1 MTKRN
6 IVIFFIAAI
15 AVSVVVKLK
24 ISEANQMNYKGIQ
37 YYQVYSL
44 NKPDTLF
51 FCNERVP
58 VDIQKVSDKVSKEI
72 YHFNYLRK
80 RTNIIIKRVNYW
92 FPIIE
97 KILAQ
102 HNIPDDFKYLAV
114 VESGLANVVSPRGA
128 AGFWQF
134 VPRTAVSKGLVVTN
148 EIDERYD
155 PIKATHATCRYL
167 KSAYKQLGNWTNVAA
182 SYNMGISGMKRQLRV
197 QRQKSYYKV
206 KLNKETGRYVYK
218 IVALKEI
225 IENQQ
230 KYGFKPLKIS
240 FPAHKTITVKEPIE
254 DLNAF
259 ASEHSTTLDLLKEF
273 NPWIKGSSLTID
285 KKYTIKIPKRKT
297 KVKKESNEKVI
308 LDSIQPTE
316 FKEDNIKEAVEKA
329 EEEAKKTLYLETPE
343 DTTLGS

>member
-1 MTKRN
+1 
-6 IVIFFIAAI
+6 
-15 AVSVVVKLK
+15 
-24 ISEANQMNYKGIQ
+24 
-37 YYQVYSL
+37 
-44 NKPDTLF
+44 
-51 FCNERVP
+51 
-58 VDIQKVSDKVSKEI
+58 
-72 YHFNYLRK
+72 
-80 RTNIIIKRVNYW
+80 
-92 FPIIE
+92 
-97 KILAQ
+97 
-102 HNIPDDFKYLAV
+102 
-114 VESGLANVVSPRGA
+114 
-128 AGFWQF
+128 
-134 VPRTAVSKGLVVTN
+134 
-148 EIDERYD
+148 
-155 PIKATHATCRYL
+155 
-167 KSAYKQLGNWTNVAA
+167 
-182 SYNMGISGMKRQLRV
+182 MKRQLRV